1 MTEFERLENLYLKA
15 ETVFANTKRVNT
27 YKEMCKL
34 LEEKDYSYHQDS
46 KKKQL
51 KRWKMCF
58 TWRKSKQKFIN
69 IKMIPKETFDES
81 L

>member
-1 MTEFERLENLYLKA
+1 MTEFEKLENLYSKA
-15 ETVFANTKRVNT
+15 ENLFISTKRVAT

-34 LEEKDYSYHQDS
+34 LEETDYSSHQDL

-51 KRWKMCF
+51 KKWKMCF

-69 IKMIPKETFDES
+69 IKMIPKDIFDEN

>member
-1 MTEFERLENLYLKA
+1 MTEFEKLENLYSKA
-15 ETVFANTKRVNT
+15 ENLFINTKRVDT

-34 LEEKDYSYHQDS
+34 LEETDYSYHQDL

-51 KRWKMCF
+51 KKWKMCF
-58 TWRKSKQKFIN
+58 TWRKEGQNFTCFKMKSKDSFN
-69 IKMIPKETFDES
+69 EA